1 MSFKKIILKIHLWL
15 GMGSGLIIF
24 ILGITGCIYVFD
36 EELRPLVYHSRYYA
50 DETKKEKKNVSE
62 LLKIVQDSIGKDK
75 SIGAIRIRNEK
86 DATVTF
92 FTSKEKENPNA
103 IWYW

>member
-36 EELRPLVYHSRYYA
+36 EELRPIVYHGRYFA
-50 DETKKEKKNVSE
+50 DETKNDKKNLDQRRE
-62 LLKIVQDSIGKDK
+62 I
-75 SIGAIRIRNEK
+75 
-86 DATVTF
+86 
-92 FTSKEKENPNA
+92 
-103 IWYW
+103 